1 MKRGSAPT
9 PEARF
14 VTYRRVSTSEQGR
27 SGLGLEAQQR
37 DLDLYL
43 GTVPEATVLAEFVE
57 VVSGGK
63 GQGHRPELVK
73 ALELCRREKAV
84 LLVAKLDRLSR
95 SVAFVANLLEDKTV
109 EFKVAQLPRASRFEL
124 HLWAALAEQEREFVS
139 QRTKA
144 ALAAAKERGVVLGGW
159 RGGAGTV
166 AMNQRRSAECDANF
180 EQVKAMVAHLRE
192 RGASLREVVRHLDAY
207 GVRTSDGTPY
217 SLGQVHRVVK
227 RLTKVD
233 DSTTAVLTSS

>member
-1 MKRGSAPT
+1 MVLQTQPPLNEEKNAC
-9 PEARF
+9 F

-43 GTVPEATVLAEFVE
+43 STVPGAVVLADFVE

-63 GQGHRPELVK
+63 NEGDRPELAR
-73 ALELCRREKAV
+73 ALALCRREKAT

-95 SVAFVANLLEDKTV
+95 NVAFVATLLEDKAV
-109 EFKVAQLPRASRFEL
+109 NFKVAQLPRASRFEL

-144 ALAAAKERGVVLGGW
+144 ALAAAKARGVKLGGARPHLPEHNRRRTERAQRHAESVATLVLGLRDRGATLRETAEALNGAGLTAP
-159 RGGAGTV
+159 RGGNWAPV
-166 AMNQRRSAECDANF
+166 
-180 EQVKAMVAHLRE
+180 QVKRVLE
-192 RGASLREVVRHLDAY
+192 RL
-207 GVRTSDGTPY
+207 
-217 SLGQVHRVVK
+217 
-227 RLTKVD
+227 
-233 DSTTAVLTSS
+233 AV

>member
-1 MKRGSAPT
+1 MLQTQPAVTHVKTSC
-9 PEARF
+9 F

-43 GTVPEATVLAEFVE
+43 GTVPDAKVLADVVE

-63 GQGHRPELVK
+63 GENDRPELAK
-73 ALELCRREKAV
+73 ALALCRREKAT

-95 SVAFVANLLEDKTV
+95 NVAFVANLLEDKTV
-109 EFKVAQLPRASRFEL
+109 NFKVAQLPRASRFEL

-144 ALAAAKERGVVLGGW
+144 ALAAAKARGVKLGGARPHLPEHNCRRTERAQRHAEGVATLVLGLRDRGATLRETAEALNGAGLTAP
-159 RGGAGTV
+159 RGGTWAP
-166 AMNQRRSAECDANF
+166 NQVRR
-180 EQVKAMVAHLRE
+180 VLE
-192 RGASLREVVRHLDAY
+192 RLAS
-207 GVRTSDGTPY
+207 
-217 SLGQVHRVVK
+217 
-227 RLTKVD
+227 
-233 DSTTAVLTSS
+233 

>member
-1 MKRGSAPT
+1 MEVLLLHAHPAVTDVKTGRY
-9 PEARF
+9 

-37 DLDLYL
+37 DLDLFL
-43 GTVPEATVLAEFVE
+43 GAIPEALVLAEFVE

-63 GQGHRPELVK
+63 GEDDRPELSK
-73 ALELCRREKAV
+73 ALEICRKERAI

-144 ALAAAKERGVVLGGW
+144 ALAAAKARGVKLGGARPHLPEHNRRRNERAQRHAESVASLVLGLRDRGATLRETAEALNGAGVTAP
-159 RGGAGTV
+159 RGGNWAPTQV
-166 AMNQRRSAECDANF
+166 MRVLRRLQCA
-180 EQVKAMVAHLRE
+180 
-192 RGASLREVVRHLDAY
+192 
-207 GVRTSDGTPY
+207 
-217 SLGQVHRVVK
+217 
-227 RLTKVD
+227 
-233 DSTTAVLTSS
+233 

>member
-1 MKRGSAPT
+1 MLQTQPPVTHVKTGYY
-9 PEARF
+9 

-43 GTVPEATVLAEFVE
+43 GTVPEAKVLADVVE

-63 GQGHRPELVK
+63 GESDRPELAK
-73 ALELCRREKAV
+73 ALALCRREKAT

-95 SVAFVANLLEDKTV
+95 NVAFVANLLEDKTV
-109 EFKVAQLPRASRFEL
+109 NFKVAQLPRASRFEL

-144 ALAAAKERGVVLGGW
+144 ALAAAKARGVKLGGARPHLPEHNRRRTERAQRHAEGVATLVLGLRDRGATLRETAEALNGAGLTAP
-159 RGGAGTV
+159 RGGTWAP
-166 AMNQRRSAECDANF
+166 N
-180 EQVKAMVAHLRE
+180 QVKRVLE
-192 RGASLREVVRHLDAY
+192 RLAS
-207 GVRTSDGTPY
+207 
-217 SLGQVHRVVK
+217 
-227 RLTKVD
+227 
-233 DSTTAVLTSS
+233 